1 MVGVRWY
8 HTSAVVF
15 AEVQKQLRKF
25 QKQPNPN
32 LKMLARTILK
42 HIEDAGEDTEGF
54 RILVF
59 VRTRA
64 TCRALCRWLNS
75 QDVDEQLRLLNA
87 QHFTGTGA
95 HQEHGGNF
103 ASLTVVRMEDGRLWW
118 GGSVCSCMCGNVIL
132 MH

>member
-25 QKQPNPN
+25 QTQPNPN
-32 LKMLARTILK
+32 LEVLAQTILK

-64 TCRALCRWLNS
+64 TCRALCRWLKSHVN
-75 QDVDEQLRLLNA
+75 ERLRLLNA

-103 ASLTVVRMEDGRLWW
+103 ASLTVVHTEEGRLW
-118 GGSVCSCMCGNVIL
+118 GGGVLFAVVCVVM
-132 MH
+132 